1 MYVKIVY
8 LSFGT
13 ILQDEYSSVIKLL
26 KIQNLMFVAITSRL
40 HFKRSETVTPAI
52 LIPGFNLLFPKEFSP
67 KSQIFQN
74 NIFYQ
79 NYMEV

>member
-1 MYVKIVY
+1 
-8 LSFGT
+8 
-13 ILQDEYSSVIKLL
+13 
-26 KIQNLMFVAITSRL
+26 MFVAITSRL
-40 HFKRSETVTPAI
+40 RFKRSETVTPAI
-52 LIPGFNLLFPKEFSP
+52 LIPGFNLHFPKEFSP